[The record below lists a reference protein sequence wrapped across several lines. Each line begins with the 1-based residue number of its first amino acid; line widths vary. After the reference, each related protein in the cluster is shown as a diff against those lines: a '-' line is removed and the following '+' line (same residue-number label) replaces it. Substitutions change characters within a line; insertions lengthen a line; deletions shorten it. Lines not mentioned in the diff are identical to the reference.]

1 MVTGGDRQIL
11 EDIPE
16 RLRSAP
22 TTASSSVNTIASLA
36 AARYMEV
43 ATVDIKQAYLNA
55 DILCNRNP
63 EFRPFMHANRRVVL
77 VKPLKAQYGCVESA
91 KLWYKNHISNALVE
105 QGFSFERQTFRI

>member
-11 EDIPE
+11 EDIHE

-77 VKPLKAQYGCVESA
+77 VKTTEATIWMRRVG
-91 KLWYKNHISNALVE
+91 
-105 QGFSFERQTFRI
+105 

>member
-43 ATVDIKQAYLNA
+43 ATVDIKQEYLNA

-63 EFRPFMHANRRVVL
+63 EFRPFMHANRKVL

-91 KLWYKNHISNALVE
+91 KLWYNHISNALVE
-105 QGFSFERQTFRI
+105 QGFSIKIRAFSIK